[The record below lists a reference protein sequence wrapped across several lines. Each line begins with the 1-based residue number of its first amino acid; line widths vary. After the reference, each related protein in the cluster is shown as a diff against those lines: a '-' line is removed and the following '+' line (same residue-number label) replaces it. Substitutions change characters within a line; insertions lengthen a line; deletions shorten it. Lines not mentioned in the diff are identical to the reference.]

1 MPEIK
6 IKVRDKCAEGDG
18 VIICNNSDY
27 TVVWDLDG
35 EWTPYDTKTMRVNLA
50 DGTYQDVVFT
60 GDTATLPVLTASGW
74 VSVGLYAGD
83 IHTSRAARLLALSS
97 VLTPGGSPAAPA
109 EDVYAQIMAKLNEL
123 STVSPEDI
131 AKAVEAYLTEL
142 PAASASMR
150 VEGGYIQFSSDGK
163 TWENVIAL
171 ANIRGAPG
179 KDGAPGDDG
188 ITPHIGDNGNWYLG
202 DTDTGKPSRGAP
214 GAKGDPGKDGAG
226 MDITGATVGQ
236 IAKIS
241 AVDAEG
247 RPTAWETID
256 GYTGQVTVDN
266 LTNPDHPTDLVQYA
280 AFQAAVPM
288 VQQMG
293 IFGAT
298 VGQIIKVKAVNS
310 DGCPTAWEPVD
321 MPAGGG
327 EDEWELINTISIT
340 EPVHAI
346 DITIDSNGDAFS
358 LKKIFIYSPLGLK
371 ADGNSQVFIEL
382 YSGASTAMYFSSM
395 NDAIEKSPKAL
406 FAEFD
411 VVGSFYREYLL
422 ASTYHLEDVMSQ
434 NVGLM
439 LSKNKGPIT
448 RISISLQ
455 YNYVFTN
462 GEFQIYGVRE

>member
-83 IHTSRAARLLALSS
+83 LHTSRAADLRVLPS
-97 VLTPGGSPAAPA
+97 VTTPGGAPADPA
-109 EDVYAQIMAKLNEL
+109 EDVYDQLTEKLNRL
-123 STVSPEDI
+123 IAVQPESVAQAAAD
-131 AKAVEAYLTEL
+131 YLTEH
-142 PAASASMR
+142 PAVSSMR

-226 MDITGATVGQ
+226 MDVTGATVGQ

-241 AVDAEG
+241 AVDASG
-247 RPTAWETID
+247 VPTGWVA
-256 GYTGQVTVDN
+256 
-266 LTNPDHPTDLVQYA
+266 
-280 AFQAAVPM
+280 
-288 VQQMG
+288 
-293 IFGAT
+293 
-298 VGQIIKVKAVNS
+298 
-310 DGCPTAWEPVD
+310 VD

-327 EDEWELINTISIT
+327 GDEWELINTISIT

-422 ASTYHLEDVMSQ
+422 TSTYHLEDVMSQ

-455 YNYVFTN
+455 YNCVFTN